1 MLIGIR
7 GRTGSP
13 DPEKPAEVLEHM
25 DKLSVNHIQRVF
37 AAKREML
44 AEVIAFIEGKLEE
57 AGCPMKTL
65 MQITVAAEEAFI
77 NVASYSYPESEG
89 TVTVDA
95 EITDEPRT
103 LVLTFTDQGIPYDP
117 LAKADPDVTAAA
129 EDRQIGGL
137 GIYMFKKLMDEVSYE
152 YRDGKNILTMK
163 KSF

>member
-1 MLIGIR
+1 
-7 GRTGSP
+7 
-13 DPEKPAEVLEHM
+13 M

-95 EITDEPRT
+95 EITDVPRT

>member
-1 MLIGIR
+1 
-7 GRTGSP
+7 
-13 DPEKPAEVLEHM
+13 M